1 MCQGRPPNPTPCKLT
16 EHYSQPSDPVWR
28 ARIRTVFK
36 RLIFHFILF
45 SLGLCLGLL
54 GPWVWWL
61 DREAGQR
68 FADRQWSQASRVFA
82 RPLEVYPGQA
92 IASEDLVVE
101 LEAAGLRQGNPVGIG
116 HFTRRGNQFDV
127 HLPGFAFPDEVQTAQ
142 RIRISVNAGQIG
154 SVDSFNGQP
163 VGLLR
168 LPPAELGSLMPLDER
183 DRTLIALA
191 DFPPL
196 LVTGIQAVE
205 DRQFNH
211 HHGIDPRGL
220 ARAGW
225 ANLRRGEVVQGGS
238 TITQQLVKNL
248 FLTPDRSLIRKF
260 NEAVMAVS
268 LERRYGKAEILE
280 AYLNEVYMGQDGAH
294 AIHGFGRASEYYFGL
309 PVQALA
315 PEQIALLIGM
325 VRGASWYHPTRNPQR
340 ARARRDRVLGM
351 FLETGLLDQA
361 GHDRAVAQPLNVR
374 TGSQRRSRQHGEFL
388 DLVARQLRQ
397 DYRDRDLRG
406 TGLRIFTTLDPSAQR
421 HAEQALARG
430 LTQVERQANELQ
442 GAIVLVDPASGEVRA
457 LVGDRQPGRQGFN
470 RALDARRP
478 VGSVIKP
485 FVYLLALA
493 QPDRFN
499 LVTPLEDAELSV
511 PIRGRDPWQ
520 PRNFDGNSHGE
531 VPLMEALAMSYN
543 QASVRLGLDV
553 GLPNL
558 ARLLRQLGVE
568 PGNNLH
574 PSAFLG
580 AIDLSPMQ
588 VAQLYQPLAAEGYST
603 PLRSITE
610 VVDAQGQAIGRY
622 PMQMRPIRDQEA
634 LVLLDYALRRAV
646 TNGTGRSLSWRLG
659 SDPGVRGKT
668 GTTNDRRDAWF
679 VGYTRDWLGV
689 VWTGRD
695 DNAPAGITGSSTA
708 LPVWA
713 ELFSALPV
721 KEYSR
726 SWPEAIEW
734 YWIDWPSPLLASE
747 ECPEALAIPFVAGS
761 QPGAT
766 SPCMQREERSRW
778 PWGRRP

>member
-1 MCQGRPPNPTPCKLT
+1 M
-16 EHYSQPSDPVWR
+16 
-28 ARIRTVFK
+28 FK
-36 RLIFHFILF
+36 RLVFLFILF
-45 SLGLCLGLL
+45 GLGLALGLL

-68 FADRQWSQASRVFA
+68 FSERQWSQASRVFA
-82 RPLEVYPGQA
+82 RPLELYSGLA
-92 IASEDLVVE
+92 LSADDLVVE
-101 LEAAGLRQGNPVGIG
+101 LEAAGLRRGDPNGIG
-116 HFTRRGNQFDV
+116 HYNRSGDSFDIHV
-127 HLPGFAFPDEVQTAQ
+127 PGFPFPDQIQAPQ
-142 RIRISVNAGQIG
+142 RIRVSLAAQQVRSVETQG
-154 SVDSFNGQP
+154 GQP
-163 VGLLR
+163 AGLLR
-168 LPPAELGSLMPLDER
+168 LPPTELGSLMPLDDR

-220 ARAGW
+220 LRATW

-248 FLTPDRSLIRKF
+248 YLTPDRSLVRKF
-260 NEAVMAVS
+260 NEAVMALS

-280 AYLNEVYMGQDGAH
+280 AYLNEVYLGQDGPN

-309 PVQALA
+309 PIQALA

-325 VRGASWYHPTRNPQR
+325 VRGASWYHPVRNPQR
-340 ARARRDRVLGM
+340 AQLRRDVVLGM
-351 FLETGLLDQA
+351 FLETDLIDQA
-361 GHDRAVAQPLNVR
+361 THAQSVARSLNVR
-374 TGSQRRSRQHGEFL
+374 TSSQRRSRSHGEFL

-430 LTQVERQANELQ
+430 LSAVERQTNELQ
-442 GAIVLVDPASGEVRA
+442 GAIVLIEPASGEVRA

-485 FVYLLALA
+485 FVYLQALA
-493 QPDRFN
+493 QPERFS
-499 LVTPLEDAELSV
+499 LVTPITDDALSV
-511 PIRGRDPWQ
+511 PIQGHDPWQ
-520 PRNFDGNSHGE
+520 PRNFDGISHGQ
-531 VPLMEALAMSYN
+531 VPLLEALAMSYN
-543 QASVRLGLDV
+543 QASVRIGLEV
-553 GLPNL
+553 GLSGL
-558 ARLLRQLGVE
+558 ANLLRQLGVE
-568 PGNNLH
+568 PGRDLH

-580 AIDLSPMQ
+580 AIDLTPMQ

-603 PLRSITE
+603 PLRAITQ
-610 VVDAQGQAIGRY
+610 VVDAQGQSIGSY
-622 PMQMRPIRDQEA
+622 PMRMRPIRNIEA
-634 LVLLDYALRRAV
+634 LALLDFGLRHAV
-646 TNGTGRSLSWRLG
+646 TDGTARSLSWRLPG
-659 SDPGVRGKT
+659 NPGVRGKT
-668 GTTNDRRDAWF
+668 GTTNERRDAWF

-695 DNAPAGITGSSTA
+695 DNAPAGITGASTA

-713 ELFSALPV
+713 ELFGALPV
-721 KEYSR
+721 KEYTR

-734 YWIDWPSPLLASE
+734 YWVDWPSPLLAGE
-747 ECPEALAIPFVAGS
+747 ECEQARAIPFIAGS
-761 QPGAT
+761 QPEDT
-766 SPCMQREERSRW
+766 SPCMHSRESSRW
-778 PWGRRP
+778 RWGRRD